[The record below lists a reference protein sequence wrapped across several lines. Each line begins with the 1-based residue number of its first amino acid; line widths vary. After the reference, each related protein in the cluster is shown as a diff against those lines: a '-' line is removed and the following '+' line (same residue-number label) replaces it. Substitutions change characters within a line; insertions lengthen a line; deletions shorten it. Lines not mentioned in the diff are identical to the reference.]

1 MRRDLRTDVLLV
13 ENIRALLSARGV
25 DASALAIWCGHRA
38 AWISKIMSFERGC
51 RVKDLGRIADFFGLS
66 VADLLTH
73 GISPLTE
80 RRRLHRRSGQDRRSG
95 EDRRKRTAGD
105 VHPEL
110 LQDAFNRSRRL
121 PAHDVPGDDDSPIV
135 KPAGVPRP

>member
-1 MRRDLRTDVLLV
+1 MRRNLRADVLLV

-25 DASALAIWCGHRA
+25 DASALAMWCGHRA
-38 AWISKIMSFERGC
+38 AWISKIISCERGC

-80 RRRLHRRSGQDRRSG
+80 RRRLPRRSEKDRRSG
-95 EDRRKRTAGD
+95 EDRRKRTASD
-105 VHPEL
+105 IHPEL
-110 LQDAFNRSRRL
+110 LQEAFKQSRREL
-121 PAHDVPGDDDSPIV
+121 SQPDAASDD
-135 KPAGVPRP
+135 GE

>member
-25 DASALAIWCGHRA
+25 DASALAVWCGHRA

-80 RRRLHRRSGQDRRSG
+80 RRRVHRRSGQDRRAG
-95 EDRRKRTAGD
+95 QDRRRRSAGD

-110 LQDAFNRSRRL
+110 FQEAFNRSRREPPQL
-121 PAHDVPGDDDSPIV
+121 TEGSPEAPDHH
-135 KPAGVPRP
+135 K